1 MIKTDMKKISSRLNL
16 QQNLQQNLRQSFRK
30 SLQQSPV
37 TWLMVA
43 GIIVVSLNGCIA
55 KKDIILPTTTEREM
69 LQAQYRQCITKTTN
83 DTYDNVTPAEEI
95 VRNSFDSCR
104 GARQAMLM
112 SYPRRWH
119 EHMAGKLDQEIFQ
132 SELAWINDKRK

>member
-1 MIKTDMKKISSRLNL
+1 MKEISN
-16 QQNLQQNLRQSFRK
+16 RQRFRK
-30 SLQQSPV
+30 SPLA
-37 TWLMVA
+37 WAMLA
-43 GIIVVSLNGCIA
+43 GIIVVSLNACIA

-83 DTYDNVTPAEEI
+83 DTYDNVTPAEDI
-95 VRNSFDSCR
+95 VRNSFNSCR

-119 EHMAGKLDQEIFQ
+119 EHMAGKLDKEIYQ
-132 SELAWINDKRK
+132 SELAWVNDKRK